1 MATAP
6 SHCSVP
12 KLFSSGDAAEW
23 LQRFEL
29 CSAANGW
36 KEETMAVKLPTLLE
50 GDALA
55 VWLDLNE
62 DENKTYDVVKKR
74 LIETLMP
81 MGFTVLDR
89 FQTRRLQPGEVLSV
103 FSHDLK
109 KLLEQAMPEIDS
121 KARDQLL
128 LHQFVAGL
136 PISVS
141 NQLRAAGA
149 VTDLKEAIKRAKLL
163 MSLEAAPP
171 KPAATIDQHTPF
183 SDQIARLTEQVAALA
198 AQVQSNRQQ
207 PQAREYHQQWQQC
220 MESRSCFKCGRVG
233 HIARDCRC
241 QGKGNG
247 MST

>member
-6 SHCSVP
+6 SHYSVP
-12 KLFSSGDAAEW
+12 KPFSSGDAVEW

-50 GDALA
+50 GEALA

-62 DENKTYDVVKKR
+62 DEKTTYDTAKKR
-74 LIETLMP
+74 LIEALMP
-81 MGFTVLDR
+81 MGFTVLDK
-89 FQTRRLQPGEVLSV
+89 FQTRRLQPGEALSV
-103 FSHDLK
+103 FCHDLR
-109 KLLEQAMPEIDS
+109 KLLEQAMPGIDS
-121 KARDQLL
+121 KTSDQLL

-141 NQLRAAGA
+141 KQLRAAGA
-149 VTDLKEAIKRAKLL
+149 VTDLTEVIKRAKLL
-163 MSLEAAPP
+163 MSLEEAPP
-171 KPAATIDQHTPF
+171 ALAAAITPF

-207 PQAREYHQQWQQC
+207 PQVREYHRRR
-220 MESRSCFKCGRVG
+220 ESRSCFKCGRVG
-233 HIARDCRC
+233 HIARDCQR
-241 QGKGNG
+241 QGKDNG
-247 MST
+247 MSA